1 MDKDTK
7 ITSPYSVDVRVRI
20 RKDDTVVYGTGIS
33 ELLLKT
39 DQLKSLN
46 AAAKEL
52 GMPYRKALFIVTRAE
67 EEFGKKILE
76 KSIGGVGGGGSRLTE
91 FGHYLVYQFHVME
104 EEVSTYARK
113 LMNDYFP
120 ANNIQD
126 DIAE

>member
-1 MDKDTK
+1 MDKDTEG
-7 ITSPYSVDVRVRI
+7 TSQYSVDVRVRI
-20 RKDDTVVYGTGIS
+20 RKDETVVYGTGIS

-91 FGHYLVYQFHVME
+91 FGHYLVYQFHVLE
-104 EEVSTYARK
+104 EEVSTYAKK
-113 LMNDYFP
+113 LMDDYFP
-120 ANNIQD
+120 SDHIQEET
-126 DIAE
+126 AE